1 MQWWNDFMS
10 WLTSDDGW
18 RVVTTAIIPFL
29 AILIAGLLAAVIAR
43 GSSRRI
49 LEFQD
54 RELKAAAVLAL
65 IGAGRKATVWSS
77 LGGDE
82 KQRVDNQLSEADIR
96 IRLLPVN
103 GANAA
108 GDWAAHELAAM
119 KKNSASFSFQADQTF
134 VDFRDRLLEWQNKPK
149 RARKLFAYDLEQWR
163 YEDEAVDKSLV
174 QKQQEW
180 AANQVD
186 ETPLAASVASATA
199 AAATTPATAPVA
211 STAPVAPSTPEPAA
225 APPVAPT
232 ASAAI
237 PMPAAAAVAE
247 EEVVVEETDD
257 YAETA
262 VIEVTPA
269 EVEAPIYDEDV
280 EQIAAGEHAQE
291 SLVAEQL
298 ADEDVIPDQNTNQPV
313 FSEPLVTHDPAGAE
327 SAAHNYA
334 SPATEPQ
341 PAAYHADDSETEP
354 ETRFLADTDDE
365 RGEGFD
371 ERAQSD
377 DHADW
382 PDRHNRND

>member
-1 MQWWNDFMS
+1 MS
-10 WLTSDDGW
+10 WLTSDEGW
-18 RVVTTAIIPFL
+18 RVITTAVIPFF
-29 AILIAGLLAAVIAR
+29 AILIAGLLAAAIAR
-43 GSSRRI
+43 GSSRRL

-186 ETPLAASVASATA
+186 DTPLAASVASATA
-199 AAATTPATAPVA
+199 AAAATPATAPVA
-211 STAPVAPSTPEPAA
+211 PAAEPTPTPPAA
-225 APPVAPT
+225 AAPV
-232 ASAAI
+232 AI
-237 PMPAAAAVAE
+237 PMPAAAAEPVSPTVASPDYRE
-247 EEVVVEETDD
+247 PTPAAAPEVAFDD
-257 YAETA
+257 GYADTA
-262 VIEVTPA
+262 VIEASPTQQS
-269 EVEAPIYDEDV
+269 AP
-280 EQIAAGEHAQE
+280 
-291 SLVAEQL
+291 
-298 ADEDVIPDQNTNQPV
+298 ADEYVVEEHDAVDRLEADYAAEEPV
-313 FSEPLVTHDPAGAE
+313 TAPGTTDADSG
-327 SAAHNYA
+327 SHNYDA
-334 SPATEPQ
+334 PATAPRPQ
-341 PAAYHADDSETEP
+341 AYHPDDSETEP
-354 ETRFLADTDDE
+354 ETSFLADEDDDVSEGDAVYAADGTVRTADNDDVTDDSIQRE
-365 RGEGFD
+365 NN
-371 ERAQSD
+371 
-377 DHADW
+377 DW
-382 PDRHNRND
+382 EHRPNQ